1 MTAESGTVEAAGP
14 IEAAVLDRA
23 PFEPSNIRAVA
34 FDAYGTLFSWDF
46 QSAIKDVLDQ
56 QGLGGNHE
64 EIAKTFQQEAFRKVS
79 IWAAG
84 HAAEDGKLDRKKML
98 EEHPT
103 EWMTTWEM
111 WRRQFVYTFEKYEL
125 RGDAE
130 AGASH
135 LRTVLSHAPA
145 YPDAFET
152 IERLA
157 RHGLLLGLMSNADED
172 FLQSALS
179 FSRLRFSVIQSSESL
194 RMYKPTRTTFLAL
207 CHRLGYA
214 PGEVLY
220 VGDSAAVDVGGALHA
235 GMRAAWVNRPEEQ
248 TPQPPPAEGEPPR
261 EELPTP
267 DIEVA
272 SLLAIAETL
281 GA

>member
-1 MTAESGTVEAAGP
+1 MEAS
-14 IEAAVLDRA
+14 AAPLSARA
-23 PFEPSNIRAVA
+23 TFDPSAIRAVA

-46 QSAIKDVLDQ
+46 QAAIKDVLDQ
-56 QGLGGNHE
+56 QGLPGDHE

-79 IWAAG
+79 IWAPD
-84 HAAEDGKLDRKKML
+84 HAVEDGKLDRQKML
-98 EEHPT
+98 DVPAR
-103 EWMTTWEM
+103 EWVTTWEM
-111 WRRQFVYTFEKYEL
+111 WRRQFVYTFEKYEV

-145 YPDAFET
+145 YPDAHET

-172 FLQSALS
+172 FLQSAVS
-179 FSRLRFSVIQSSESL
+179 FNRLRFSVIQSSESL
-194 RMYKPTRTTFLAL
+194 RMYKPARTAFLAL
-207 CHRLGYA
+207 CHRLGYV
-214 PGEVLY
+214 PSEVLY
-220 VGDSAAVDVGGALHA
+220 VGDSAATDVVGSMHA
-235 GMRAAWVNRPEEQ
+235 GMRAAWIKRPEEQ
-248 TPQPPPAEGEPPR
+248 TPPAPLAPGDPPR
-261 EELPTP
+261 EDPPTP

-272 SLLAIAETL
+272 SLAEIAEAF